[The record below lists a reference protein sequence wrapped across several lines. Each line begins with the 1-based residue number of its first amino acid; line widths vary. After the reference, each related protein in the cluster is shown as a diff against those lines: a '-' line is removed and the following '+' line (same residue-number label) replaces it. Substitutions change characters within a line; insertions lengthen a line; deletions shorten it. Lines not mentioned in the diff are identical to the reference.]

1 MSPTTKHKALLLG
14 EHETMVGIVAEPASV
29 DPGRPIFLVLNAG
42 IIHRIGAHR
51 NAVNI
56 ARELVRAGFVVIR
69 VDLSG
74 IGDSPRR
81 RDALDFNASAVA
93 DVVELMDH
101 LGRLYETDR
110 FVALG
115 LCSGADN
122 AFQSAVRDERLV
134 GAVLLDGYAYPTR
147 AFRLRDIA
155 TRIQAQGS
163 AANVA
168 KKVVGKVVDRA
179 IGLGQARLP
188 QVFGE
193 PPPPDAEGDK
203 PPPAVPDYV
212 REFPPRDEVARQ
224 LQQLVDRDFR
234 MLWLYTGGVS
244 GYFNYEGQFRD
255 SFPDVDFR
263 DALDVVHVP
272 ESNHTA
278 TPLASQRRLRGAIA
292 DWARRRF

>member
-14 EHETMVGIVAEPASV
+14 EHETMVGIVTEPATV
-29 DPGRPIFLVLNAG
+29 DPKRPVCLVLNAG

-56 ARELVRAGFVVIR
+56 ARALAREGFVAIR

-81 RDALDFNASAVA
+81 RDALDFGASAVA

-101 LGRLYETDR
+101 LGRLYDADR

-122 AFQSAVRDERLV
+122 AFQTAVRDDRLV
-134 GAVLLDGYAYPTR
+134 GAVFLDGYAYPTR
-147 AFRLRDIA
+147 EFRLRDLA
-155 TRIQAQGS
+155 TRVRAQGS
-163 AANVA
+163 VANVA
-168 KKVVGKVVDRA
+168 KKVASKVVERA
-179 IGLGQARLP
+179 VGLGQARLP

-193 PPPPDAEGDK
+193 APPASNQAQASR
-203 PPPAVPDYV
+203 AVPDYV
-212 REFPPRDEVARQ
+212 REFPPRDEVAVE
-224 LQQLVDRDFR
+224 LQRLVDRDFR
-234 MLWLYTGGVS
+234 MLWLYTGGVA
-244 GYFNYEGQFRD
+244 GYFNYAGQFRD
-255 SFPDVDFR
+255 SFPDVNFGDR
-263 DALDVVHVP
+263 LEVVHIA

-278 TPLASQRRLRGAIA
+278 TALASQRRFCDAIA
-292 DWARRRF
+292 DWARRQL